1 MAKRKKAR
9 DPQFEAEVCKLYGE
23 GMSTI
28 AIAKKL
34 NTYSSK
40 ITRTLKENNV
50 TLRNR
55 STAQSAYLNKTDNHP
70 TKGKKRPLEVRKKIS
85 TGVHETWTNKPEVEK
100 EAMRD
105 KMRDIWNSQTPE
117 FHAKR
122 REAAH
127 KAIRKA
133 SMEGSQIEKF
143 MLIALRDFGYKVEFH
158 RKNLIPNENLEL
170 DLFLPGLKTVIE
182 IDGPT
187 HFKPIWGAEKL
198 LKNQKADRQKSGLV
212 QAAGYCMIRIKYDI
226 KYWSE
231 VQAQIIVEQVVE
243 RLEKIEAKFPSS
255 QNRYIEI
262 EALN

>member
-1 MAKRKKAR
+1 MARRKKAR
-9 DPQFEAEVCKLYGE
+9 DPKFEAEVLRLYNE
-23 GMSTI
+23 GLGSPTI
-28 AIAKKL
+28 AAKL
-34 NTYSSK
+34 DTYTSK
-40 ITRTLKENNV
+40 ITRTLKEMGV
-50 TLRNR
+50 ELRTR
-55 STAQSAYLNKTDNHP
+55 SEAQSSYLVGTDNHP
-70 TKGKKRPLEVRKKIS
+70 TKGKERPVSVRKKIS
-85 TGVHETWTNKPEVEK
+85 AGVHDTWTNKPESEK
-100 EAMRD
+100 DEMRQ
-105 KMRDIWNSQTPE
+105 KMRDIWNAQTPE
-117 FHAKR
+117 FHKAR

-187 HFKPIWGAEKL
+187 HFKPIWGEEKL
-198 LKNQKADRQKSGLV
+198 KKNQKADRQKSGLV
-212 QAAGYCMIRIKYDI
+212 QAAGYCMLRIKYDI

-231 VQAQIIVEQVVE
+231 IQAQIIVEQVVE
-243 RLEKIEAKFPSS
+243 HLEKIKDKFPSP
-255 QNRYIEI
+255 QDRFIEI